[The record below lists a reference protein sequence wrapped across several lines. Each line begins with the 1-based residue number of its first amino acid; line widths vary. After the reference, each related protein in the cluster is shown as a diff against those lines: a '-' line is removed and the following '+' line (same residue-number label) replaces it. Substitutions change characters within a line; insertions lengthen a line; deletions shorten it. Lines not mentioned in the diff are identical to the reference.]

1 MPSGRTHDKIT
12 LYCLPIVTGISIF
25 IFQSPIAVILA
36 IAAFGFAGFLF
47 GPDLDLYSCQY
58 KRWGVLRWLWLPY
71 QKAFRHRSA
80 FSHGPI
86 IGTLIRVAYLAAWI
100 IGFAVCGIV
109 VWSLLQ
115 QQLDASSNWK
125 LLAQT
130 QIKLIVKGILNSL
143 NKFQQAWLA
152 VGFGLEAGSLSHYCA
167 DWIGSELKKL
177 KK

>member
-12 LYCLPIVTGISIF
+12 LYCFPIITGISIF
-25 IFQSPIAVILA
+25 IFHSPLAAILA
-36 IAAFGFAGFLF
+36 TAAFGFAGFLF

-86 IGTLIRVAYLAAWI
+86 IGTVIRVAYLAGWI

-109 VWSLLQ
+109 IWSLLQ
-115 QQLDASSNWK
+115 QQLGASSNWK
-125 LLAQT
+125 QLAQT
-130 QIKLIVKGILNSL
+130 QIQLIGQEILDSFNTSQPL
-143 NKFQQAWLA
+143 WVA

-167 DWIGSELKKL
+167 DWIGSKLKKL